1 MRQEYN
7 EKVFPVHTPSIL
19 HGALVGAGSLYL
31 EVGTL
36 RNHRFNGNFVINSL
50 FMTWY
55 SVRAVTFSTRMYQV
69 LEYLHVS

>member
-7 EKVFPVHTPSIL
+7 EKVFSVHTPSIL

-36 RNHRFNGNFVINSL
+36 RNHLFNGNFC
-50 FMTWY
+50 
-55 SVRAVTFSTRMYQV
+55 YQPFIYDFV
-69 LEYLHVS
+69 

>member
-36 RNHRFNGNFVINSL
+36 RNYRFSGKTCYQL
-50 FMTWY
+50 FIY
-55 SVRAVTFSTRMYQV
+55 DLV
-69 LEYLHVS
+69 

>member
-36 RNHRFNGNFVINSL
+36 RNHRFNGNFC
-50 FMTWY
+50 
-55 SVRAVTFSTRMYQV
+55 YQPFIYDLV
-69 LEYLHVS
+69 